1 MRITT
6 FQLIFLLVSTS
17 LAPLEAQTSLS
28 VEGLRQ
34 GEPAFLV
41 YLAGP
46 DGGPVASSGLGSG
59 SGSGSGSRPDSWPD
73 SVFGAAAYA
82 DFKAVIRYENG
93 SASPAFTGFP
103 IPPERGLGEGNY
115 WDFVSIEGL
124 AFPMHARRDIASGAV
139 MFLLGVPVDAPVGVA
154 VISVVDRYD
163 NTVAEFMTHIAK
175 RDFRRDDIRL
185 NEALTSLRVDPD
197 PRKDEQARRYLALLS
212 TVNPGAHYMDQGFIR
227 PVAGERR
234 TSLFGDIRRYIYA
247 DNGTAWSI
255 HNGVDYGYPTGTPV
269 WAAGRGRVALVEDR
283 IVTGNTVVIEHLPG
297 VYTIYMHLHQM
308 VVQVGDLVEREQA
321 IGTIGAT
328 GLATGPHLHWELRI
342 SGLACDPETL
352 AGLDK
357 MPRIRTM
364 THAIEGR

>member
-6 FQLIFLLVSTS
+6 FQLLVFLLSVS
-17 LAPLEAQTSLS
+17 AVPAGAQALS
-28 VEGLRQ
+28 YADGLRQ

-46 DGGPVASSGLGSG
+46 DGGPVVGRAQGASNGPG
-59 SGSGSGSRPDSWPD
+59 
-73 SVFGAAAYA
+73 AYA
-82 DFKAVIRYENG
+82 RTGPEAYTGFKAVIQYENG
-93 SASPAFTGFP
+93 TTSPGFTGFP
-103 IPPERGLGEGNY
+103 VPGGSMLEAGDY

-124 AFPMHARRDIASGAV
+124 ALPVHARRDIALGAV
-139 MFLLGVPVDAPVGVA
+139 MFLLGVPVDAPVGKA
-154 VISVVDRYD
+154 VIFVLGPDGKAA
-163 NTVAEFMTHIAK
+163 AEFRTMVS
-175 RDFRRDDIRL
+175 RQEFRRDDISL
-185 NEALTSLRVDPD
+185 NADLTSLRVDQD
-197 PRKDEQARRYLALLS
+197 PRKDEQARRYLALLG
-212 TVNPGAHYMDQGFIR
+212 TTRVDAVFLDQGFIR

-247 DNGTAWSI
+247 DDGTAWSI

-269 WAAGRGRVALVEDR
+269 RAAGNGRVVLAEDR
-283 IVTGNTVVIEHLPG
+283 IVTGNTVVLEHLPG

-308 VVQVGDLVEREQA
+308 AVQVGDMIEMAQQ

-342 SGLACDPETL
+342 AGVACDPEAL
-352 AGLDK
+352 AGVDK

-364 THAIEGR
+364 TTAIEGR

>member
-1 MRITT
+1 MRIMT
-6 FQLIFLLVSTS
+6 FQLIFFSLSTL
-17 LAPLEAQTSLS
+17 LAPLEAWTSLS
-28 VEGLRQ
+28 ADGLRQ
-34 GEPAFLV
+34 GEPSFLV

-46 DGGPVASSGLGSG
+46 DGGPVASPGLVPGSG
-59 SGSGSGSRPDSWPD
+59 SGSASWPD
-73 SVFGAAAYA
+73 SVFGSAAYA
-82 DFKAVIRYENG
+82 DFKAVIHYGNG

-103 IPPERGLGEGNY
+103 IPEDRSLGEGNY

-124 AFPMHARRDIASGAV
+124 AFPMHARRDIAVGAV
-139 MFLLGVPVDAPVGVA
+139 MFLLGVPVDAPVGSA
-154 VISVVDRYD
+154 VIAVIDRYG
-163 NTVAEFMTHIAK
+163 NTAAEFITQVAK

-185 NEALTSLRVDPD
+185 NQALTSLRVDPD
-197 PRKDEQARRYLALLS
+197 PKKDEQARRYLALLAF
-212 TVNPGAHYMDQGFIR
+212 VNPGARYLEQGFIR

-234 TSLFGDIRRYIYA
+234 TSLFGDVRRYIYA

-269 WAAGRGRVALVEDR
+269 WAAGRGRVALAEDR

-342 SGLACDPETL
+342 SGLACDPEIL
-352 AGLDK
+352 AGVDK

-364 THAIEGR
+364 TTAIEGR

>member
-6 FQLIFLLVSTS
+6 FQLIFFLLSTFV
-17 LAPLEAQTSLS
+17 APLEARTFLS
-28 VEGLRQ
+28 VDGLRQ

-41 YLAGP
+41 YLADM
-46 DGGPVASSGLGSG
+46 DGGPVAAPGL
-59 SGSGSGSRPDSWPD
+59 DE
-73 SVFGAAAYA
+73 YA
-82 DFKAVIRYENG
+82 DFHAVIHYENG
-93 SASPAFTGFP
+93 SHSPRFTGFP
-103 IPPERGLGEGNY
+103 IPGERGLEEGNY

-124 AFPMHARRDIASGAV
+124 AFPIHARRDIASGAV
-139 MFLLGVPVDAPVGVA
+139 MFLLGVPVDAPVGAA
-154 VISVVDRYD
+154 VIVVVDRD
-163 NTVAEFMTHIAK
+163 GHPTAEFRTQVGR
-175 RDFRRDDIRL
+175 RDFRRDDIQL

-197 PRKDEQARRYLALLS
+197 PRKDEQARRYLALLGS
-212 TVNPGAHYMDQGFIR
+212 VNPGEQHLDQGFIR
-227 PVAGERR
+227 PVSGERR

-269 WAAGRGRVALVEDR
+269 WAAGRGRVVLVEDR

-308 VVQVGDLVEREQA
+308 AVNVGDLVVREQP

-342 SGLACDPETL
+342 AGLACDPELL

-364 THAIEGR
+364 TAAIEGR

>member
-6 FQLIFLLVSTS
+6 FQLIFLLVSTILS
-17 LAPLEAQTSLS
+17 PLDARTILS
-28 VEGLRQ
+28 AEGLRQ

-41 YLAGP
+41 YLADS
-46 DGGPVASSGLGSG
+46 DGGPVTGPG
-59 SGSGSGSRPDSWPD
+59 
-73 SVFGAAAYA
+73 A

-93 SASPAFTGFP
+93 STSPSFTGFP
-103 IPPERGLGEGNY
+103 IPEEDQAAEGEY

-124 AFPMHARRDIASGAV
+124 AFPVQARRDIATGAV
-139 MFLLGVPVDAPVGVA
+139 MFLLGIPVDAPVGTA
-154 VISVVDRYD
+154 VIVVLDPEGD
-163 NTVAEFMTHIAK
+163 SVAEYRTKVAK
-175 RDFRRDDIRL
+175 RDFRRDDIQL

-197 PRKDEQARRYLALLS
+197 PRKDEQARRYLALHS
-212 TVNPGAHYMDQGFIR
+212 AVNPGALYMDQGFIR

-234 TSLFGDIRRYIYA
+234 TSLFGDIRQYLYA

-255 HNGVDYGYPTGTPV
+255 HNGVDYGYPTGTAV
-269 WAAGRGRVALVEDR
+269 WAAGRGRVVLVEDR

-308 VVQVGDLVEREQA
+308 AVNVGDLVAREQP

-342 SGLACDPETL
+342 NGLACDPELL

-357 MPRIRTM
+357 MPQIRTM
-364 THAIEGR
+364 TTAIEGR

>member
-6 FQLIFLLVSTS
+6 FQLIFFLLSIFI
-17 LAPLEAQTSLS
+17 APLEARTSLS
-28 VEGLRQ
+28 VDGLRQ

-41 YLAGP
+41 YLADM
-46 DGGPVASSGLGSG
+46 DGGPVAAPGL
-59 SGSGSGSRPDSWPD
+59 D
-73 SVFGAAAYA
+73 AYA
-82 DFKAVIRYENG
+82 DFHAVIRYENG
-93 SASPAFTGFP
+93 SFSPRFTGFP
-103 IPPERGLGEGNY
+103 IPVESGLAEGNY

-124 AFPMHARRDIASGAV
+124 AFPMHARRDIAAGAV

-154 VISVVDRYD
+154 VIVVVDR
-163 NTVAEFMTHIAK
+163 NGNSAAEFRTQVAK

-197 PRKDEQARRYLALLS
+197 PRKDEQARRYLALLGS
-212 TVNPGAHYMDQGFIR
+212 VNSGAHYLDQGFIR
-227 PVAGERR
+227 PVAGDRR

-255 HNGVDYGYPTGTPV
+255 HNGVDFGYPTGTPV
-269 WAAGRGRVALVEDR
+269 RAAGRGRVVLVEDR

-308 VVQVGDLVEREQA
+308 TVKAGDLVGREQP

-342 SGLACDPETL
+342 AGLACDPEIL

-364 THAIEGR
+364 TAAIEGR

>member
-6 FQLIFLLVSTS
+6 FQLIILVLSTFVP
-17 LAPLEAQTSLS
+17 PLEARTALSATS
-28 VEGLRQ
+28 LRQ

-46 DGGPVASSGLGSG
+46 DGGPVASSGSGASAGTGSG
-59 SGSGSGSRPDSWPD
+59 P
-73 SVFGAAAYA
+73 AANGGLDAHTDFRAVLKYA
-82 DFKAVIRYENG
+82 NG
-93 SASPAFTGFP
+93 SISPGFTGFP
-103 IPPERGLGEGNY
+103 LPVDAGMEEGNY

-124 AFPMHARRDIASGAV
+124 AFPMHARRDIAAGAV
-139 MFLLGVPVDAPVGVA
+139 MFLLGVPVDAPVGEA
-154 VISVVDRYD
+154 VIAVVDRHG
-163 NTVAEFMTHIAK
+163 NTAAEYRTQVTK

-197 PRKDEQARRYLALLS
+197 PRKDEQARRYLALLG
-212 TVNPGAHYMDQGFIR
+212 TVNPEARYLDQGFIR

-234 TSLFGDIRRYIYA
+234 TSLFGDVRRYIYA

-283 IVTGNTVVIEHLPG
+283 IVTGNTVVLEHLPG

-308 VVQVGDLVEREQA
+308 TVKEGDLVGREQP
-321 IGTIGAT
+321 IGTVGAT

-342 SGLACDPETL
+342 SGLACDPESL

-364 THAIEGR
+364 TTAIEGR